1 MYFIG
6 KGDIKMINTKL
17 MSNETLQK
25 YLTEQG
31 VNLEKQTKERSL
43 FESKKILEEN
53 PNLKKAYSLYLIKEQ
68 IDKSEEMKQLFKRF
82 LFEKDFTKGSY
93 KKLVNKTFGIDS
105 IMERLELEQFEHWLK
120 EFDLQNLYMAKF
132 ILENGLLDPEQP
144 ILEVC
149 TSEKHNV
156 TKHLKILTNNE
167 GFQNVETLVSG
178 AGQFYDI
185 LREKYNPR
193 IKEVTPETTILG
205 LGIYKDI
212 NELTISELRTG
223 KLMIGSIYDS
233 NNKDEKIRTN
243 QYMEKIIIRQLTG
256 LRVETYKLYNHIDED
271 GKHLTLL
278 KTEPRKRK

>member
-1 MYFIG
+1 
-6 KGDIKMINTKL
+6 MINTKL
-17 MSNETLQK
+17 MSNETLQN

-31 VNLEKQTKERSL
+31 INIEKQMTEKNI

-53 PNLKKAYSLYLIKEQ
+53 PNLKKEYSLHLIKEE
-68 IDKSEEMKQLFKRF
+68 INKSEEMKHLFKRF
-82 LFEKDFTKGSY
+82 LFEKDFSKGTY
-93 KKLVNKTFGIDS
+93 KKLVNKTFGTDRIL
-105 IMERLELEQFEHWLK
+105 ERLELEQFEEWLK

-132 ILENGLLDPEQP
+132 ILENGLLEQDQP
-144 ILEVC
+144 ILEIC

-156 TKHLKILTNNE
+156 TKHLKELTNNE

-185 LREKYNPR
+185 LSNKYNQR
-193 IKEVTPETTILG
+193 IKEVTPETTLLG

-233 NNKDEKIRTN
+233 NNKDEKFRAT
-243 QYMEKIIIRQLTG
+243 QYMERVIVRRLTG
-256 LRVETYKLYNHIDED
+256 LRVENYKLYNHTEED
-271 GKHLTLL
+271 GKHLILL
-278 KTEPRKRK
+278 KTEAKKRKWQTLPFLI